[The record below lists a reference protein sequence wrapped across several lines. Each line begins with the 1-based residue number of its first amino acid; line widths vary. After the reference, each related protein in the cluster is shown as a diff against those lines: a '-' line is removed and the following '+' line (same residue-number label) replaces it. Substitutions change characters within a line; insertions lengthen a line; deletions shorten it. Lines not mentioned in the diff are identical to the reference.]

1 MAGLKRLPGPLTCLR
16 VFFLGTAFFAFFGI
30 AACSKP
36 LVKSTPVVRPALPVE
51 PKRVLKAPEA
61 EQKLKQPSPK
71 PDRKERPY
79 AVNGTWYFP
88 ISSVAAYREK
98 GVCSWY
104 GPDFH
109 GKPTS
114 SGEIY
119 NMHEMTA
126 AHRLL
131 PYNTQVRVVNPAN
144 QKEVIVRINDRGPF
158 VKDRILDLSYAGAK
172 ALGIL
177 GPGTAFVELEAL
189 GVLEEVEENGER
201 VTRLVQE
208 VTLAQNRFYVQVG
221 AFKEKQNALALK
233 VRLERDYG
241 GKVEIQ
247 EVEKEGTTFFRV
259 RLSDLPDLS
268 EASQAQKRLESN
280 GYLQAMVVA
289 E

>member
-1 MAGLKRLPGPLTCLR
+1 MLDILRFSGLPTNSLILLGCAF
-16 VFFLGTAFFAFFGI
+16 FFLLGGI
-30 AACSKP
+30 EGCSKP
-36 LVKSTPVVRPALPVE
+36 LVKSSPVIRSPLPSETPQTRKIPAQ
-51 PKRVLKAPEA
+51 
-61 EQKLKQPSPK
+61 EQKPKGEVKKQ
-71 PDRKERPY
+71 DRKERPY

-119 NMHEMTA
+119 DMHDLTA

-131 PYNTQVRVVNPAN
+131 PYNTQVRVTNPAN
-144 QKEVIVRINDRGPF
+144 GKEVIVRINDRGPF
-158 VKDRILDLSYAGAK
+158 MKDRILDLSYAGAK

-201 VTRLVQE
+201 ITRLVQE
-208 VTLAQNRFYVQVG
+208 VNLQQSRFTVQVG
-221 AFKEKQNALALK
+221 AFKERQNALALK
-233 VRLERDYG
+233 ERLEKDYG
-241 GKVEIQ
+241 RVEIF
-247 EVEKEGTTFFRV
+247 EIRKNGEPFFRV
-259 RLSDLPDLS
+259 RLIDFPDLQ
-268 EASQAQKRLESN
+268 EAIRIQKMLEGNGFIQAL
-280 GYLQAMVVA
+280 VVA